1 MCFRYPALVLR
12 GAILICA
19 DAVVTGFAVGSPVAV
34 GMLMLRTETAV
45 GADVAERILIVVI
58 DVGRAAHFLRVWA
71 VFGRA
76 DVIVTFGVI
85 FPAVKGVGMTQ
96 YGGAFIAAV
105 VAVVVAV
112 IVIDMAGFI
121 LNAAGFVR
129 AVRVDTFMPM
139 AVYVPAPIAVDM
151 AVGMIRGNGTD
162 IAAKV
167 TGGVRVISIDVGSP
181 VDDPAVLL
189 RAVRVGAFTPMLP
202 ALLAIVVGMSRGDGA
217 VVATDIT
224 DVSVEGVA
232 GLLGL
237 SGAAGLGAELPV
249 AGTVV
254 VPAAIGVIGMPVAT
268 FGAVAVGV
276 EGMGLFILPGFGGGG
291 AVGVGTVTPVAGL
304 IPAVE
309 TFGVSVVTDG
319 AGIAAGDAGHA
330 GSTAVIMFGVVG
342 NKIAIT

>member
-1 MCFRYPALVLR
+1 
-12 GAILICA
+12 
-19 DAVVTGFAVGSPVAV
+19 
-34 GMLMLRTETAV
+34 MLRTETAV

-96 YGGAFIAAV
+96 YDGAVIAAV
-105 VAVVVAV
+105 VAVIVAV

-129 AVRVDTFMPM
+129 AVRVGAFTPM

-202 ALLAIVVGMSRGDGA
+202 ALLAIVVGM
-217 VVATDIT
+217 
-224 DVSVEGVA
+224 
-232 GLLGL
+232 
-237 SGAAGLGAELPV
+237 
-249 AGTVV
+249 
-254 VPAAIGVIGMPVAT
+254 
-268 FGAVAVGV
+268 
-276 EGMGLFILPGFGGGG
+276 GLFILPGFGGGG

-319 AGIAAGDAGHA
+319 AGIAAGDAGRA

>member
-1 MCFRYPALVLR
+1 MCFRYSALVLR

-19 DAVVTGFAVGSPVAV
+19 DAVVTGFAIGGPVAV

-45 GADVAERILIVVI
+45 GADVAELILIVVI
-58 DVGRAAHFLRVWA
+58 DVGRAAHFFAPIRA

-105 VAVVVAV
+105 VAVIVAV

-129 AVRVDTFMPM
+129 AVRV
-139 AVYVPAPIAVDM
+139 
-151 AVGMIRGNGTD
+151 
-162 IAAKV
+162 
-167 TGGVRVISIDVGSP
+167 
-181 VDDPAVLL
+181 
-189 RAVRVGAFTPMLP
+189 GAFTPMLP
-202 ALLAIVVGMSRGDGA
+202 ALLAIVVGMGRSDGA

-268 FGAVAVGV
+268 FGAVSVGV

-319 AGIAAGDAGHA
+319 AGIAAGDAGRA

>member
-1 MCFRYPALVLR
+1 MRFRYPALVLR

-19 DAVVTGFAVGSPVAV
+19 DAVVTGFAIGGPVAV

-71 VFGRA
+71 VLGRA
-76 DVIVTFGVI
+76 
-85 FPAVKGVGMTQ
+85 
-96 YGGAFIAAV
+96 
-105 VAVVVAV
+105 
-112 IVIDMAGFI
+112 
-121 LNAAGFVR
+121 
-129 AVRVDTFMPM
+129 
-139 AVYVPAPIAVDM
+139 
-151 AVGMIRGNGTD
+151 
-162 IAAKV
+162 
-167 TGGVRVISIDVGSP
+167 
-181 VDDPAVLL
+181 
-189 RAVRVGAFTPMLP
+189 
-202 ALLAIVVGMSRGDGA
+202 
-217 VVATDIT
+217 

-309 TFGVSVVTDG
+309 AFGVSVVTDG
-319 AGIAAGDAGHA
+319 AGIAAGDAGRA

>member
-19 DAVVTGFAVGSPVAV
+19 DAVVTGFAIGGPVAV

-45 GADVAERILIVVI
+45 DADVAERILIVVI
-58 DVGRAAHFLRVWA
+58 DVGRAVHFLRVWA

-105 VAVVVAV
+105 VAVIVAV

-139 AVYVPAPIAVDM
+139 
-151 AVGMIRGNGTD
+151 
-162 IAAKV
+162 
-167 TGGVRVISIDVGSP
+167 
-181 VDDPAVLL
+181 
-189 RAVRVGAFTPMLP
+189 LP
-202 ALLAIVVGMSRGDGA
+202 ALLAIVVGM
-217 VVATDIT
+217 
-224 DVSVEGVA
+224 
-232 GLLGL
+232 
-237 SGAAGLGAELPV
+237 
-249 AGTVV
+249 
-254 VPAAIGVIGMPVAT
+254 
-268 FGAVAVGV
+268 
-276 EGMGLFILPGFGGGG
+276 GLFIFPGFGGGG

-319 AGIAAGDAGHA
+319 AGIAAGDAGRA

>member
-1 MCFRYPALVLR
+1 MCFRYSALVLR

-19 DAVVTGFAVGSPVAV
+19 DAVVTGFAIGGPVAV

-96 YGGAFIAAV
+96 YDGAFIAAV
-105 VAVVVAV
+105 VAVIVAV

-129 AVRVDTFMPM
+129 AVRV
-139 AVYVPAPIAVDM
+139 
-151 AVGMIRGNGTD
+151 
-162 IAAKV
+162 
-167 TGGVRVISIDVGSP
+167 
-181 VDDPAVLL
+181 
-189 RAVRVGAFTPMLP
+189 GAFTPMLP
-202 ALLAIVVGMSRGDGA
+202 ALLAIVVGMGRGDGA

-268 FGAVAVGV
+268 FGAVSVGV

-319 AGIAAGDAGHA
+319 AGIAAGDAGRA

>member
-1 MCFRYPALVLR
+1 M
-12 GAILICA
+12 
-19 DAVVTGFAVGSPVAV
+19 TGFAIGGPVAV
-34 GMLMLRTETAV
+34 GMLILRTETAV

-58 DVGRAAHFLRVWA
+58 DVGRAVHFLRVWA

-76 DVIVTFGVI
+76 DVIVTFGGI

-189 RAVRVGAFTPMLP
+189 RAV
-202 ALLAIVVGMSRGDGA
+202 
-217 VVATDIT
+217 
-224 DVSVEGVA
+224 
-232 GLLGL
+232 
-237 SGAAGLGAELPV
+237 
-249 AGTVV
+249 
-254 VPAAIGVIGMPVAT
+254 
-268 FGAVAVGV
+268 
-276 EGMGLFILPGFGGGG
+276 
-291 AVGVGTVTPVAGL
+291 
-304 IPAVE
+304 
-309 TFGVSVVTDG
+309 
-319 AGIAAGDAGHA
+319 
-330 GSTAVIMFGVVG
+330 
-342 NKIAIT
+342 

>member
-1 MCFRYPALVLR
+1 M
-12 GAILICA
+12 
-19 DAVVTGFAVGSPVAV
+19 TGFAIGGPVAV
-34 GMLMLRTETAV
+34 GMLMLRTETTV

-58 DVGRAAHFLRVWA
+58 DVGRAVHFLRVWA

-85 FPAVKGVGMTQ
+85 FPAVKGMGMTQ

-202 ALLAIVVGMSRGDGA
+202 AVPALLAIVVGMGRGDGA

-237 SGAAGLGAELPV
+237 GGAAGLGAELPV

-319 AGIAAGDAGHA
+319 AGIAAGDAGRA

>member
-1 MCFRYPALVLR
+1 MRFRYPALVLR

-19 DAVVTGFAVGSPVAV
+19 DAVVTGFAIGGPVAV

-151 AVGMIRGNGTD
+151 AAGMIRGNGTD

-202 ALLAIVVGMSRGDGA
+202 AVPAPLAIVV
-217 VVATDIT
+217 
-224 DVSVEGVA
+224 
-232 GLLGL
+232 
-237 SGAAGLGAELPV
+237 
-249 AGTVV
+249 
-254 VPAAIGVIGMPVAT
+254 
-268 FGAVAVGV
+268 
-276 EGMGLFILPGFGGGG
+276 GMGLFILPGFGGGG

-319 AGIAAGDAGHA
+319 AGIAAGDAGRA

>member
-1 MCFRYPALVLR
+1 
-12 GAILICA
+12 
-19 DAVVTGFAVGSPVAV
+19 
-34 GMLMLRTETAV
+34 
-45 GADVAERILIVVI
+45 
-58 DVGRAAHFLRVWA
+58 
-71 VFGRA
+71 
-76 DVIVTFGVI
+76 
-85 FPAVKGVGMTQ
+85 MTQ

-105 VAVVVAV
+105 VAVIVAV

-202 ALLAIVVGMSRGDGA
+202 ALLAIVVGMGRGDGA

-237 SGAAGLGAELPV
+237 GGAAGLGTEL
-249 AGTVV
+249 
-254 VPAAIGVIGMPVAT
+254 
-268 FGAVAVGV
+268 
-276 EGMGLFILPGFGGGG
+276 
-291 AVGVGTVTPVAGL
+291 PVAGL

-309 TFGVSVVTDG
+309 AFGVGVVTDG
-319 AGIAAGDAGHA
+319 AGIAAGDAGRA
-330 GSTAVIMFGVVG
+330 GFAAVIMFGVVG

>member
-1 MCFRYPALVLR
+1 M
-12 GAILICA
+12 
-19 DAVVTGFAVGSPVAV
+19 TGFAIGGPVAV

-45 GADVAERILIVVI
+45 DADVAERILIVVI
-58 DVGRAAHFLRVWA
+58 DVGRAVHFLRVWA

-202 ALLAIVVGMSRGDGA
+202 AVPAPLAIVVGMGRGDGA

-237 SGAAGLGAELPV
+237 GGAAGLGAELPV

-276 EGMGLFILPGFGGGG
+276 EGMGLFILPGFGGGRCSWG
-291 AVGVGTVTPVAGL
+291 WY
-304 IPAVE
+304 
-309 TFGVSVVTDG
+309 S
-319 AGIAAGDAGHA
+319 HA
-330 GSTAVIMFGVVG
+330 SGRSHPSC
-342 NKIAIT
+342 

>member
-1 MCFRYPALVLR
+1 M
-12 GAILICA
+12 
-19 DAVVTGFAVGSPVAV
+19 TGFAIGGPVAV

-45 GADVAERILIVVI
+45 DADVAERILIVVI
-58 DVGRAAHFLRVWA
+58 DVGRAVHFLRVWA

-129 AVRVDTFMPM
+129 AVRGDTFMPM

-189 RAVRVGAFTPMLP
+189 RAV
-202 ALLAIVVGMSRGDGA
+202 
-217 VVATDIT
+217 
-224 DVSVEGVA
+224 
-232 GLLGL
+232 
-237 SGAAGLGAELPV
+237 
-249 AGTVV
+249 
-254 VPAAIGVIGMPVAT
+254 
-268 FGAVAVGV
+268 
-276 EGMGLFILPGFGGGG
+276 
-291 AVGVGTVTPVAGL
+291 
-304 IPAVE
+304 
-309 TFGVSVVTDG
+309 
-319 AGIAAGDAGHA
+319 
-330 GSTAVIMFGVVG
+330 
-342 NKIAIT
+342 